1 MLRKLKKNYFIQTKF
16 EYTIITICLYLDTIY
31 KVNNSYSLVIIDR
44 TALLTVS
51 RGLLFA
57 RTNSCI
63 VFQRVVLP
71 LPMSDL
77 GLFVLVKL

>member
-1 MLRKLKKNYFIQTKF
+1 MHVEKTKIYFIQTKF
-16 EYTIITICLYLDTIY
+16 EYTIITICLYLDTMY
-31 KVNNSYSLVIIDR
+31 KVNNSYSVMIIDR

-57 RTNSCI
+57 RTNSC
-63 VFQRVVLP
+63 VVLP
-71 LPMSDL
+71 LLMSDL

>member
-1 MLRKLKKNYFIQTKF
+1 MHVEKTKIYFIQTKF

-31 KVNNSYSLVIIDR
+31 KVNNSYSLMIIDR

-57 RTNSCI
+57 RTNSC
-63 VFQRVVLP
+63 VVLP
-71 LPMSDL
+71 LPTSDL